1 MNFQE
6 YQMKSRAT
14 AVYNM
19 VTIYPTLGLCGE
31 VGEFANKIK
40 KVYRDYNG
48 RVSKEMFDSL
58 LSELGDVLWYVAN
71 CATDL
76 GMDLNSIAERNIK
89 KLEQRKIN
97 NKIHGEGDKR

>member
-1 MNFQE
+1 MNFEE
-6 YQMKSRAT
+6 YQIKSRET

-40 KVYRDYNG
+40 KVYRDFNG
-48 RVSKEMFDSL
+48 HVTKEMYDSL

-76 GMDLNSIAERNIK
+76 GMDLNSIAEMNIK
-89 KLEQRKIN
+89 KLEKRKMDN
-97 NKIHGEGDKR
+97 TLHGEGDKR

>member
-6 YQMKSRAT
+6 YQRKSRET

-40 KVYRDYNG
+40 KIYRDDNG
-48 RVSKEMFDSL
+48 LVSKEMYDNL

-76 GMDLNSIAERNIK
+76 GMDLNSVAEMNIK
-89 KLEQRKIN
+89 KLEQRKIG

>member
-6 YQMKSRAT
+6 YQMKSRET
-14 AVYNM
+14 AVYDM
-19 VTIYPTLGLCGE
+19 TTIYPTLGLCGE

-40 KVYRDYNG
+40 KVYRDDNG
-48 RVSKEMFDSL
+48 IVSKEMYDSL

-76 GMDLNSIAERNIK
+76 GMDLNSIAEMNIK

-97 NKIHGEGDKR
+97 NYVV

>member
-6 YQMKSRAT
+6 YQMKSRET

-40 KVYRDYNG
+40 KIYRDGNG
-48 RVSKEMFDSL
+48 IVSKEMYDSL

-76 GMDLNSIAERNIK
+76 GMDLNSIAEMNIK
-89 KLEQRKIN
+89 KLRDRKEN
-97 NKIHGEGDKR
+97 NTIQGNGDKR